1 MNDWNYLVFTVVAVA
16 LKILGVN
23 VVMTNRSNPM
33 DANQLQELAT
43 NARLDHWPPHL
54 GVRTDAEKIDCLTER
69 LQEAADAETR
79 ADELSDQLET
89 TQEQS
94 NEYER
99 RLEAANAEIFDL
111 NAAIKDL
118 KAKLQ

>member
-54 GVRTDAEKIDCLTER
+54 GVRTEAEKIAYLAER
-69 LQEAADAETR
+69 LREAADAETR
-79 ADELSDQLET
+79 A
-89 TQEQS
+89 
-94 NEYER
+94 EYER
-99 RLEAANAEIFDL
+99 QLEAANAEIFDL